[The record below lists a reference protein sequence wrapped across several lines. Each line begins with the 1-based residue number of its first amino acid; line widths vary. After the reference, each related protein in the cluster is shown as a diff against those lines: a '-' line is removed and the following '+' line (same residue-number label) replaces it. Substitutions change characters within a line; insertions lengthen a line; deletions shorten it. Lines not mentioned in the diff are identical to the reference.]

1 MPNLKAIL
9 LSGGNNTRLYPATWA
24 INKHMLPIYDKP
36 MIYYPLSLLMAA
48 GIREILVITTPEA
61 FDRMARLLR
70 GGEQW
75 GIEFFYATQEK
86 PRGIAD
92 AFIVGKKFIGDD
104 KVCLMLGDNIFYG
117 HGLPEQL
124 QRAATLDT
132 GAVIFAY
139 AVKDPER
146 YGVVEFDKENRAVR
160 IEEKPLA
167 PQSNYAVP
175 GIYFYDNQ
183 VVGIAENLQPSAR
196 GELEITDV
204 NNAYI
209 EKGQLK
215 VEVIGRG
222 TAWLDAGTHEAL
234 LQASNFVQ
242 AIQERQGI
250 LIASPEEVAYRMGY
264 IDYEKLQGLAWT
276 FRKSPYGQYLLNIPE
291 VI

>member
-1 MPNLKAIL
+1 MRAIL
-9 LSGGNNTRLYPATWA
+9 LSGGKSTRLYPATWA
-24 INKHMLPIYDKP
+24 INKHLLPIYDKP

-48 GIREILVITTPEA
+48 GIREILVITTPDA
-61 FDRMARLLR
+61 LDRMARLLR

-75 GIEFFYATQEK
+75 GIEFSYATQEK
-86 PRGIAD
+86 PKGIAD

-104 KVCLMLGDNIFYG
+104 NVCLMLGDNIFYG

-124 QRAATLDT
+124 QRASQLDT

-139 AVKDPER
+139 SVKDPER
-146 YGVVEFDKENRAVR
+146 YGVVQFNKDNQAIR
-160 IEEKPLA
+160 IDEKPLA

-183 VVGIAENLQPSAR
+183 VVGIAENLQPSGR

-204 NNAYI
+204 NNIYI
-209 EKGQLK
+209 GNGQMK

-264 IDYEKLQGLAWT
+264 IDYDKLRELGQTLCS
-276 FRKSPYGQYLLNIPE
+276 SPYGQYLLNIPE
-291 VI
+291 GI

>member
-1 MPNLKAIL
+1 MKSIL
-9 LSGGNNTRLYPATWA
+9 LAGGNSTRLYPATWA
-24 INKHMLPIYDKP
+24 INKQMLPIYDKP

-48 GIREILVITTPEA
+48 GIREILVITSTEA
-61 FDRMARLLR
+61 FEKMARLLR
-70 GGEQW
+70 SGEQW
-75 GIEFFYATQEK
+75 GIEFSYKEQEK
-86 PRGIAD
+86 PKGIAD
-92 AFIVGKKFIGDD
+92 AFIVGKKFIGKDN
-104 KVCLMLGDNIFYG
+104 VCLMLGDNIFYG

-124 QRAATLDT
+124 QRASQLNE

-146 YGVVEFDKENRAVR
+146 YGVVEFDKNNIAIG
-160 IEEKPLA
+160 IEEKPLF
-167 PQSNYAVP
+167 PRSNYAVP

-183 VVGIAENLQPSAR
+183 VVGIAENLKPSAR

-264 IDYEKLQGLAWT
+264 IDYEQLQSLAGKLSS
-276 FRKSPYGQYLLNIPE
+276 SPYGQYLLNIPE
-291 VI
+291 VV

>member
-1 MPNLKAIL
+1 MRAIL
-9 LSGGNNTRLYPATWA
+9 LAGGNSTRLYPATWA
-24 INKHMLPIYDKP
+24 INKHMLPVYDKP

-48 GIREILVITTPEA
+48 GIREILVISNQATLEKLWQMMSNGEEWGLDISYELQKEPNGIAEA
-61 FDRMARLLR
+61 FII
-70 GGEQW
+70 GKQ
-75 GIEFFYATQEK
+75 
-86 PRGIAD
+86 
-92 AFIVGKKFIGDD
+92 FIWKDN
-104 KVCLMLGDNIFYG
+104 VCLMLGDNIFYG

-124 QRAATLDT
+124 QRASQFTEIT
-132 GAVIFAY
+132 KNAVIFAY

-146 YGVVEFDKENRAVR
+146 YGVVEFDENNNAIG

-167 PQSNYAVP
+167 PRSKYAVP

-183 VVGIAENLQPSAR
+183 VVEIAENLKPSAR

-204 NNAYI
+204 NNVYI
-209 EKGQLK
+209 EKGQCK

-264 IDYEKLQGLAWT
+264 IDFGQLQELAGKLSS
-276 FRKSPYGQYLLNIPE
+276 SPYGQYLLNIPE
-291 VI
+291 TI

>member
-1 MPNLKAIL
+1 MRAIL
-9 LSGGNNTRLYPATWA
+9 LAGGNSTRLYPATWA
-24 INKHMLPIYDKP
+24 INKHMLPVYDKP

-48 GIREILVITTPEA
+48 GIREILVITTPVA
-61 FDRMARLLR
+61 FEKMARLLR
-70 GGEQW
+70 DGSQW
-75 GIEFFYATQEK
+75 GIEFSYKAQDK

-92 AFIVGKKFIGDD
+92 AFIVGKKFIGKDN
-104 KVCLMLGDNIFYG
+104 VCLMLGDNIFYG
-117 HGLPEQL
+117 HGLPSQL
-124 QRAATLDT
+124 QRASELTE
-132 GAVIFAY
+132 GAIIFAY

-146 YGVVEFDKENRAVR
+146 YGVVEFDKNNIAIG

-167 PQSNYAVP
+167 PRSKYAVP

-183 VVGIAENLQPSAR
+183 VVGIAENLKPSAR

-264 IDYEKLQGLAWT
+264 IDFGQLQSLAGKLSN
-276 FRKSPYGQYLLNIPE
+276 SPYGQYLLNIPE
-291 VI
+291 GV

>member
-1 MPNLKAIL
+1 MRAIL
-9 LSGGNNTRLYPATWA
+9 LAGGNNTRLYPATWA
-24 INKHMLPIYDKP
+24 INKHMLPVYDKP

-48 GIREILVITTPEA
+48 GIREILVITTPMA
-61 FDRMARLLR
+61 FEKMARLLR
-70 GGEQW
+70 SGEQW
-75 GIEFFYATQEK
+75 GIEFSYKEQEK
-86 PRGIAD
+86 PKGIAD
-92 AFIVGKKFIGDD
+92 AFIVGKKFIGEDN
-104 KVCLMLGDNIFYG
+104 VCLMLGDNIFYG
-117 HGLPEQL
+117 HELLAQL
-124 QRAATLDT
+124 QRASQLTE

-146 YGVVEFDKENRAVR
+146 YGVVEFDENNNA
-160 IEEKPLA
+160 IGIDEKPLA
-167 PQSNYAVP
+167 PRSKYAVP

-183 VVGIAENLQPSAR
+183 VVEIAENLKPSAR

-209 EKGQLK
+209 EKGQCK

-264 IDYEKLQGLAWT
+264 INYDQLQALAAKLSN
-276 FRKSPYGQYLLNIPE
+276 SPYGQYLLSIPE
-291 VI
+291 VV

>member
-1 MPNLKAIL
+1 MKKAIL
-9 LSGGNNTRLYPATWA
+9 LAGGNSTRLYPATWA
-24 INKHMLPIYDKP
+24 INKHLLPVYDKP

-48 GIREILVITTPEA
+48 GIREILVITTPVA
-61 FDRMARLLR
+61 FETIARLLR
-70 GGEQW
+70 NGEQW
-75 GIEFFYATQEK
+75 GIKFSYSEQDK
-86 PRGIAD
+86 PRGIAH
-92 AFIVGKKFIGDD
+92 AFIVGKKFIGKDN
-104 KVCLMLGDNIFYG
+104 VCLMLGDNIFYG

-124 QRAATLDT
+124 QRVSQLTDGAT
-132 GAVIFAY
+132 IFAY

-146 YGVVEFDKENRAVR
+146 YGVVEFEGNIAIG

-167 PQSNYAVP
+167 PRSKYAVP

-183 VVGIAENLQPSAR
+183 VVEIAENLKPSAR

-264 IDYEKLQGLAWT
+264 ITYEQLQSLAST
-276 FRKSPYGQYLLNIPE
+276 LSNSPYGKYLLNIPE
-291 VI
+291 TI

>member
-1 MPNLKAIL
+1 MKKGIL
-9 LSGGNNTRLYPATWA
+9 LAGGNSTRLYPATWA
-24 INKHMLPIYDKP
+24 INKHLLPVYDKP
-36 MIYYPLSLLMAA
+36 MIYYPLSLMMAA
-48 GIREILVITTPEA
+48 GIREILVITSPVA

-70 GGEQW
+70 SGEQW
-75 GIEFFYATQEK
+75 GVEFSYATQETPK
-86 PRGIAD
+86 GIAD
-92 AFIVGKKFIGDD
+92 AFIVGKKFIGKDN
-104 KVCLMLGDNIFYG
+104 VCLMLGDNIFYG
-117 HGLPEQL
+117 HGLPDQL
-124 QRAATLDT
+124 RRASELTEGAT
-132 GAVIFAY
+132 IFAY

-146 YGVVEFDKENRAVR
+146 YGVVEFDKNNVAVR

-167 PQSNYAVP
+167 PRSKYAVP

-183 VVGIAENLQPSAR
+183 VVEIAENLKPSGR

-264 IDYEKLQGLAWT
+264 IDFEQLQALAAKLSN
-276 FRKSPYGQYLLNIPE
+276 SPYGQYLLNIPE
-291 VI
+291 ELK

>member
-1 MPNLKAIL
+1 MKKAIL
-9 LSGGNNTRLYPATWA
+9 LAGGNNTRLYPATWA
-24 INKHMLPIYDKP
+24 INKHMLPVYDKP
-36 MIYYPLSLLMAA
+36 MIYYPLTMMMAA
-48 GIREILVITTPEA
+48 GIRDILVITTPIA
-61 FDRMARLLR
+61 FDRVARLLR
-70 GGEQW
+70 DGKQW
-75 GIEFFYATQEK
+75 GVNLHYAEQQK

-92 AFIVGKKFIGDD
+92 AFIVGKKFIGKDN
-104 KVCLMLGDNIFYG
+104 VCLMLGDNIFYG
-117 HGLPEQL
+117 HGLPDQL
-124 QRAATLDT
+124 RRASELTE

-146 YGVVEFDKENRAVR
+146 YGVVEFDKENRAVS
-160 IEEKPLA
+160 IDEKPIA
-167 PQSNYAVP
+167 PKSNYAVP

-183 VVGIAENLQPSAR
+183 VVRIAENLKPSAR

-209 EKGQLK
+209 DKGQLK

-264 IDYEKLQGLAWT
+264 IDYEQLQALAAKLSN
-276 FRKSPYGQYLLNIPE
+276 SPYGQYLLNIKE
-291 VI
+291 VV

>member
-1 MPNLKAIL
+1 MKKAIL
-9 LSGGNNTRLYPATWA
+9 LAGGNSTRLYPATWA
-24 INKHMLPIYDKP
+24 INKHMLPVYDKP

-48 GIREILVITTPEA
+48 GIREILIITSPVALEK
-61 FDRMARLLR
+61 MSRLLR
-70 GGEQW
+70 DGSQW
-75 GIEFFYATQEK
+75 GVEFSYKTQAE

-92 AFIVGKKFIGDD
+92 AFIVGKKFIGKDN
-104 KVCLMLGDNIFYG
+104 VCLMLGDNIFYG

-124 QRAATLDT
+124 RRASELTEGAT
-132 GAVIFAY
+132 IFAY

-146 YGVVEFDKENRAVR
+146 YGVVEFEGNIAIG

-167 PQSNYAVP
+167 PRSKYAVP

-183 VVGIAENLQPSAR
+183 VVGIAENLKPSAR

-250 LIASPEEVAYRMGY
+250 LIASPEEIAYRMGY
-264 IDYEKLQGLAWT
+264 IDYDQLQRCAAGLSN
-276 FRKSPYGQYLLNIPE
+276 SPYGQYLLNIE
-291 VI
+291 ETI

>member
-1 MPNLKAIL
+1 MKKAIL
-9 LSGGNNTRLYPATWA
+9 LAGGNNTRLYPATWA
-24 INKHMLPIYDKP
+24 INKHMLPVYDKP

-48 GIREILVITTPEA
+48 GIREILVITTPMA
-61 FDRMARLLR
+61 FEKMARLLR
-70 GGEQW
+70 DGEQW
-75 GIEFFYATQEK
+75 GIEFSYATQDK
-86 PRGIAD
+86 PKGIAD
-92 AFIVGKKFIGDD
+92 AFIVGKKFIGKDN
-104 KVCLMLGDNIFYG
+104 VCLMLGDNIFYG

-124 QRAATLDT
+124 QRASQLTE

-146 YGVVEFDKENRAVR
+146 YGVVEFDKNNIAVR
-160 IEEKPLA
+160 IEEKPIA

-175 GIYFYDNQ
+175 GIYFYDSQ
-183 VVGIAENLQPSAR
+183 VVGIAENLKPSAR

-264 IDYEKLQGLAWT
+264 INYEQLQSLAGKLSN
-276 FRKSPYGQYLLNIPE
+276 SPYGQYLLNIE
-291 VI
+291 MR